1 MTESKNSKLFN
12 SYVFLTTFSRN
23 LLEVFVGTILYKL
36 GFTLKEVIFYYLLV
50 NIFSF
55 ILAIPCTHISKKYSN
70 KFLSILGII
79 SFLLLQ
85 LVLNLIKKKMIYLY
99 ITAFLFALYRRA
111 YWIARRYY
119 TMQILVDKNNIASN
133 YSIIAIINQL
143 GVIVS
148 AYFGSILLQFFSIK
162 IITLISIILLTISIL
177 LLYMIKFEYEKNDV
191 KINLFET
198 IKCTPK
204 SSMINIACYE
214 MQNIIKFL
222 FPLYLII
229 YVKDTYTTIGIV
241 NLMVNIAS
249 LIFTYIY
256 GKVINKK
263 RNFLKFSIILFLLIK
278 VFEVNTEGI
287 VLMVLSVIE
296 VFSARM
302 YEQSFHKEHFKLSKA
317 FEYANYNYM
326 YEMTMNFSRTIL
338 VLILYLFVKDVKIM
352 LYITALVMLSS
363 LLFNFKTNPI
373 KKNSSVIWKE

>member
-1 MTESKNSKLFN
+1 MIESKNSKLFN
-12 SYVFLTTFSRN
+12 SYVFLTSFSRN

-36 GFTLKEVIFYYLLV
+36 GFSLKEVIFYYLLV
-50 NIFSF
+50 NIFSL

-70 KFLSILGII
+70 KFLSLVGII
-79 SFLLLQ
+79 SFLVLQ
-85 LVLNLIKKKMIYLY
+85 FVLNLIKKKMIYIYL
-99 ITAFLFALYRRA
+99 TAFLFSLYRRA

-119 TMQILVDKNNIASN
+119 TMQILIDKNNIASK

-143 GVIVS
+143 GVIIS

-162 IITLISIILLTISIL
+162 IITIISIILLGISII
-177 LLYMIKFEYEKNDV
+177 LLYMIKFEYEKNSV

-214 MQNIIKFL
+214 LQNVIKFL

-241 NLMVNIAS
+241 NLIVNIAS

-256 GKVINKK
+256 GKMINKK
-263 RNFLKFSIILFLLIK
+263 KNFLILSIILFIIIK
-278 VFEVNTEGI
+278 VFEVNSEGI
-287 VLMVLSVIE
+287 VLMVLSFME
-296 VFSARM
+296 GFAARM
-302 YEQSFHKEHFKLSKA
+302 YEQSFHKEHIKLSKS

-326 YEMTMNFSRTIL
+326 YEMTMNSSRMIVVL
-338 VLILYLFVKDVKIM
+338 VLYLFIKDVKVM
-352 LYITALVMLSS
+352 LYITSCIILLST
-363 LLFNFKTNPI
+363 LFEFKTKPL
-373 KKNSSVIWKE
+373 KENSPVIWKE